1 MKWFFTPPNRPGNFV
16 VYMQRNGMRLVT
28 RPHSGAAE
36 MKPIDEILH
45 DFGCELA
52 AHGLID
58 RHDIIGL
65 QLPEKAFVELLG
77 RVKSKVVRGPGSGK
91 TDGLKDL
98 VLVACD
104 SGASINVTKQ
114 W

>member
-1 MKWFFTPPNRPGNFV
+1 
-16 VYMQRNGMRLVT
+16 
-28 RPHSGAAE
+28 

-104 SGASINVTKQ
+104 SAYMLSVPIGSVRQIGSVAGIHPSCG
-114 W
+114 